1 VIDFLVSRFDVN
13 PDFIR
18 LGFWGGISAA
28 VGVFLVVVCMVAML
42 IGFAVMGGWLID
54 AVR

>member
-1 VIDFLVSRFDVN
+1 MIDFLVSRFDVN

-18 LGFWGGISAA
+18 LGFWGGLSGA
-28 VGVFLVVVCMVAML
+28 VGVFLGVLCVLAML